1 VARVL
6 CYGNRGCK
14 AVALVCVEESGLSK
28 TAALIMAPEH
38 VCHFWLSAAADV
50 VHAALVFAGGY
61 S

>member
-1 VARVL
+1 
-6 CYGNRGCK
+6 
-14 AVALVCVEESGLSK
+14 VALVCVEESGLSK